1 MALSSSFISSSSPPL
16 LHSASPFD
24 LRRNHRRAS
33 WRPTTG
39 TSSDADGS
47 ARVLRCALGSRPRRA
62 SGTPRPSSS
71 SPSTLPRSSSGSRSP
86 PKQRHWKEGPSS
98 SSSSTLPRSSAPARS
113 PPNNRHWKEGPSYSS
128 SSTLPRSSAPAS
140 SPPKKRHWKEGEFPG
155 ASESFPSRRPR
166 MPIKN
171 IKKKMDDRAAAKAWV
186 CTVTEALADRI
197 QKRQWQEALKV
208 FDMLKEQPFYSPKE
222 GTYMKLLILLG
233 KSGQAIRAHELF
245 DDMTEE
251 GCQPNPELYTALLA
265 AYCRSNLLD
274 EAFSI
279 LEKMKTLPLCQPDVY
294 TYSTLLKACTEA
306 SRFDLVDSLYQDMSE
321 RMISPNTVTQNI
333 VLSGYGKAG
342 KFDEM
347 EKVLS
352 GMLESSTCKPDVW
365 TMNII
370 LSLFGNMSQVD
381 AMEKW
386 YERFRAYGIEP
397 ETRTFNILIGA
408 YGKKRM
414 YDKMTAVMEYMRKLE
429 FPWTTSTYNNI
440 IEAFAEVGDAK
451 NMECAF
457 NQMRAEGMKSDT
469 KTFCCLLNGYS
480 NAGQFHKVIST
491 VQLAERLEVRRNSFF
506 YNALISACAKA
517 DDLPEMERVFKHM
530 KDGECTPD
538 SITFGILV
546 EAYRKE
552 GMTDKIYDLEQE
564 NPGKFEAK
572 LVTP

>member
-1 MALSSSFISSSSPPL
+1 MALSSSFISSSSSPL

-71 SPSTLPRSSSGSRSP
+71 SPSTLPRSSAGSRSP
-86 PKQRHWKEGPSS
+86 PKQRHWKEGP

-140 SPPKKRHWKEGEFPG
+140 SPP
-155 ASESFPSRRPR
+155 
-166 MPIKN
+166 
-171 IKKKMDDRAAAKAWV
+171 KAWV

-233 KSGQAIRAHELF
+233 KSGQAIRAHQLF
-245 DDMTEE
+245 DDMMEE

-491 VQLAERLEVRRNSFF
+491 VQLAERLEVRRNTFF

-517 DDLPEMERVFKHM
+517 DDLLEMERVFKHM